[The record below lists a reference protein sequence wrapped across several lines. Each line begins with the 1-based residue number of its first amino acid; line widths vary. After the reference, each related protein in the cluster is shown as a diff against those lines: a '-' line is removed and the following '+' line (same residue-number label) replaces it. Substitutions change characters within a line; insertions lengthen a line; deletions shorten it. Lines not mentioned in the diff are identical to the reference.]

1 MTKSEE
7 ERLAVVETK
16 LDNIAED
23 VAEIK
28 ETLKSVSNL
37 CPRVDNIEKDADKNE
52 KEHDN
57 FLSKKGFITA
67 SIILGVLLAIF
78 TIMQFIRG

>member
-7 ERLAVVETK
+7 ERLAVIETK
-16 LDNIAED
+16 IDNIVEDLAE
-23 VAEIK
+23 VK
-28 ETLKSVSNL
+28 ETLKGVSNL
-37 CPRVDNIEKDADKNE
+37 CPRVDNIEKAADKNE

-67 SIILGVLLAIF
+67 SIILGVLLTVF
-78 TIMQFIRG
+78 TILQWINL

>member
-23 VAEIK
+23 LAEIK
-28 ETLKSVSNL
+28 ETLKEVSNL
-37 CPRVDNIEKDADKNE
+37 CPRVDLIEKAADKNE

-57 FLSKKGFITA
+57 FLSKKGFITS
-67 SIILGVLLAIF
+67 SIILGILLTVF
-78 TIMQFIRG
+78 TILQWIRT